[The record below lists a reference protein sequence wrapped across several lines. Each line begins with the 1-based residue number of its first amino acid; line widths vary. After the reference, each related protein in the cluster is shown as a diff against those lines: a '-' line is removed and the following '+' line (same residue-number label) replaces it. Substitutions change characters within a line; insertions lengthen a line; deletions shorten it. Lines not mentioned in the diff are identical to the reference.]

1 MLTKSIFFK
10 NFRSS
15 KINKKIK
22 KNLTSLL
29 QEESHVIKSLG
40 KFYKNSYTQKNIKK
54 IKTNFNVRVIG
65 IGGSMLGAE
74 SIYSFLSHKIKKKI
88 EFISNLCPNYSLSKK
103 KIY

>member
-65 IGGSMLGAE
+65 IGGSILGAE
-74 SIYSFLSHKIKKKI
+74 SIYSFLSHKIKKKL
-88 EFISNLCPNYSLSKK
+88 NL
-103 KIY
+103 